1 MRRVEEEQAMAA
13 AAEEAR
19 AAEEVA
25 AVAREI
31 QALAD
36 AKVHAALEAKLE
48 EEVRSARPAP
58 TM

>member
-31 QALAD
+31 QALA
-36 AKVHAALEAKLE
+36 ER
-48 EEVRSARPAP
+48 VRPGQASVFRPN
-58 TM
+58 